1 MVDDDSFGGTDPP
14 DNLIPFPGMRPNQK
28 AADAWARAVE
38 ERNKKHKSRHK
49 LISPVDVVS
58 SMMEVRK
65 LPKMPWPADWPE
77 LERRCVTPAGTCVAF
92 VGSIGGGKTQKG
104 AQISRAVMGAGLP
117 VNWANLELGREEVTA
132 RVLANMNGEHALHI
146 LDKWSEPKLRHQ
158 VSSFGDLFHFID
170 RYDAV
175 DEQLDA
181 IEAGI
186 EVAMSVYRTPVLTVV
201 DHIGQLIT
209 DARDARLEML
219 RVGKRFEK
227 MALDTKSWIL
237 ILAQGT
243 KAGQQALTGKIEIDA
258 AADLIGAAAESQIMQ
273 QVCSNVIV
281 SVLYKADDAPELE
294 GRDMIAKARWTGLEG
309 QVGTRY
315 IKRGG
320 VWVEQGHLPPTPL
333 DVEREADAQ
342 KKNEKHRTEPP
353 QSKGEI
359 RKALNV
365 SAAGDAAAKRRAILL
380 AAIRERGM
388 FGLEEHAMKTIP
400 GAGRGL
406 ALSQDLQELSRS
418 GAVERAPGT
427 ERRWKA
433 VIR

>member
-1 MVDDDSFGGTDPP
+1 MIDDDAFGGSDPP
-14 DNLIPFPGMRPNQK
+14 DNVIPFPGMRPNQK
-28 AADAWARAVE
+28 ATDAWGRAVE

-77 LERRCVTPAGTCVAF
+77 LERRCVTPAGTCVAY

-104 AQISRAVMGAGLP
+104 VQIARAVMGAGLP
-117 VNWANLELGREEVTA
+117 VNWANLELGREECTA

-146 LDKWSEPKLRHQ
+146 LDQWSEQKLRHG
-158 VSSFGDLFHFID
+158 VAAFGDLFHFVD

-175 DEQLDA
+175 DEQLEA
-181 IEAGI
+181 IEACI
-186 EVAMSVYRTPVLTVV
+186 EVAQSVYRTPCLTVI

-209 DARDARLEML
+209 DAKDARLEML

-243 KAGQQALTGKIEIDA
+243 KAGQQTLTGKVEIEA

-294 GRDMIAKARWTGLEG
+294 GRDHVAKARWTGLEG

-320 VWVEQGHLPPTPL
+320 VWVELGHLPPTPQAV
-333 DVEREADAQ
+333 DREEAAQ
-342 KKNEKHRTEPP
+342 KKDAPHRTEPP
-353 QSKGEI
+353 QSKPEI

-365 SAAGDAAAKRRAILL
+365 EAAGDAAAKRRAKLL
-380 AAIRERGM
+380 AAIRDGGM
-388 FGLEEHAMKTIP
+388 FGLEEHSMKNIP
-400 GAGRGL
+400 GVGRGL
-406 ALSQDLQELSRS
+406 ALQQDLQELAKS
-418 GAVERAPGT
+418 GAVESKPG
-427 ERRWKA
+427 RRWVA

>member
-1 MVDDDSFGGTDPP
+1 MIDDDAFGGSEP
-14 DNLIPFPGMRPNQK
+14 DNVIPFPGMRPNQK
-28 AADAWARAVE
+28 ATDAWAKAVE
-38 ERNKKHKSRHK
+38 ERNRKHKSRHR

-58 SMMEVRK
+58 SMLEVRK

-104 AQISRAVMGAGLP
+104 AQISRGVMGGGLP
-117 VNWANLELGREEVTA
+117 VNWANLELSREEVTA
-132 RVLANMNGEHALHI
+132 RVLANMNGEHALHV
-146 LDKWSEPKLRHQ
+146 LDHWSEQRLRHG
-158 VSSFGDLFHFID
+158 VASFGDLFHFVD

-181 IEAGI
+181 IEASI
-186 EVAMSVYRTPVLTVV
+186 EVALSVYRTPCLTVI

-209 DARDARLEML
+209 DAKDARLEML

-227 MALDTKSWIL
+227 MALDTKTWIL

-243 KAGQQALTGKIEIDA
+243 KAGQQALTGKVEIEA

-281 SVLYKADDAPELE
+281 SVLYKADDADELE
-294 GRDMIAKARWTGLEG
+294 GVDCVAKARWTGKEG
-309 QVGTRY
+309 QVGTKY

-320 VWVEQGHLPPTPL
+320 VWVEQDHLPPTPQKIAA
-333 DVEREADAQ
+333 EEAAQ
-342 KKNEKHRTEPP
+342 KKDKHRTEPP
-353 QSKGEI
+353 QSRAEI
-359 RKALNV
+359 REALHV
-365 SAAGDAAAKRRAILL
+365 EAAGDAAAKRRAKLL
-380 AAIRERGM
+380 AAIRDGGM
-388 FGLEEHAMKTIP
+388 FGLEEHSMKAIP
-400 GAGRGL
+400 GVGRGL
-406 ALSQDLQELSRS
+406 ALQQDLQELARS
-418 GAVERAPGT
+418 GAVESKPG
-427 ERRWKA
+427 RRWVA

>member
-1 MVDDDSFGGTDPP
+1 MMLDDDAFGGSDPP
-14 DNLIPFPGMRPNQK
+14 DNVIPFPGMRPNQK
-28 AADAWARAVE
+28 AADAWARAVDD
-38 ERNKKHKSRHK
+38 RNKKHKSRHR
-49 LISPVDVVS
+49 LVSPVDVVS

-146 LDKWSEPKLRHQ
+146 LDQWPEAKLRHQ
-158 VSSFGDLFHFID
+158 VSAFGDLFHFID

-186 EVAMSVYRTPVLTVV
+186 EVAMSVYRTPVLTVI

-209 DARDARLEML
+209 DAKDARLEML

-243 KAGQQALTGKIEIDA
+243 KAGQQTLTGKIEIDA

-294 GRDMIAKARWTGLEG
+294 GRDMVAKARWTGLEG
-309 QVGTRY
+309 QVGTKY
-315 IKRGG
+315 VKRGG
-320 VWVEQGHLPPTPL
+320 VWVELGHLPPTPIE
-333 DVEREADAQ
+333 VEAEVKAQ
-342 KKNEKHRTEPP
+342 KADKHRTEPP
-353 QSKGEI
+353 MDRAEA
-359 RKALNV
+359 RKALAV
-365 SAAGDAAAKRRAILL
+365 EAAGDAAAKRRAILL

-388 FGLEEHAMKTIP
+388 FGLEEHAMKSIP

-406 ALSQDLQELSRS
+406 ALSQDLQELARS
-418 GAVERAPGT
+418 GAVERAPGSD
-427 ERRWKA
+427 RRWKA

>member
-1 MVDDDSFGGTDPP
+1 MVDDEAFGGTDPP
-14 DNLIPFPGMRPNQK
+14 DNVIPFPGMRPNAK
-28 AADAWARAVE
+28 LSEAWAKAVE
-38 ERNKKHKSRHK
+38 VNNHKKKSRHR
-49 LISPVDVVS
+49 LISPVDVVP

-65 LPKMPWPADWPE
+65 LPKMPWPADWPQ
-77 LERRCVTPAGTCVAF
+77 LERRCVTPAGACVSF
-92 VGSIGGGKTQKG
+92 VGSVGGGKTQKG
-104 AQISRAVMGAGLP
+104 VQIARAVMGAGLP
-117 VNWANLELGREEVTA
+117 VNWANLELGVEEVTA

-146 LDKWSEPKLRHQ
+146 LDQWPEQKLRHQ

-186 EVAMSVYRTPVLTVV
+186 EIAMSVYRTPVLTVI

-209 DARDARLEML
+209 DAKDLRAEML

-227 MALDTKSWIL
+227 MALNSKSWIL

-243 KAGQQALTGKIEIDA
+243 KSGQQTLTGKVEIDA

-294 GRDMIAKARWTGLEG
+294 GRDMVAKARWTGLEG

-320 VWVEQGHLPPTPL
+320 VWVEQDHLPPTPL
-333 DVEREADAQ
+333 EVEAEAKAQ
-342 KKNEKHRTEPP
+342 KADRHRTEPP
-353 QSKGEI
+353 QGKLEV

-365 SAAGDAAAKRRAILL
+365 EAAGDAAAKRRAILL

-406 ALSQDLQELSRS
+406 ALSQDLTELSRS
-418 GAVERAPGT
+418 GVVERAPGSD
-427 ERRWKA
+427 RRWKA

>member
-1 MVDDDSFGGTDPP
+1 MMVDDDAFGGTDPP
-14 DNLIPFPGMRPNQK
+14 DNVIPFPGMRPNAK
-28 AADAWARAVE
+28 LSEAWVKAVE
-38 ERNKKHKSRHK
+38 VYNHKHKSRHT
-49 LISPVDVVS
+49 LISPIDVVP

-65 LPKMPWPADWPE
+65 LPKMPWPGDWPE
-77 LERRCVTPAGTCVAF
+77 LERRCVTPAGACVAF

-104 AQISRAVMGAGLP
+104 IQIARAVMGAGLP

-132 RVLANMNGEHALHI
+132 RGLANMNGEHALHI
-146 LDKWSEPKLRHQ
+146 LDKWPEHMLRHQ
-158 VSSFGDLFHFID
+158 VAAFGDLFHFVD
-170 RYDAV
+170 RYDPV

-181 IEAGI
+181 IQAGI
-186 EVAMSVYRTPVLTVV
+186 EIAMSVYRTPVLTVI

-209 DARDARLEML
+209 DAKDARLEML

-243 KAGQQALTGKIEIDA
+243 KSGQQALTGKIEIDA
-258 AADLIGAAAESQIMQ
+258 AADMIGAAAESQIMQ

-281 SVLYKADDAPELE
+281 SVLYKADDATELE
-294 GRDMIAKARWTGLEG
+294 GRDLVAKARWTGLEG

-320 VWVEQGHLPPTPL
+320 VWQEQDHLPPTPL
-333 DVEREADAQ
+333 EVEAEVKAQ
-342 KKNEKHRTEPP
+342 KADKHRTEPP
-353 QSKGEI
+353 MDKAEA
-359 RKALNV
+359 RKALAV
-365 SAAGDAAAKRRAILL
+365 EAAGDAAAKRRAILL

-400 GAGRGL
+400 GVGRGL
-406 ALSQDLQELSRS
+406 VLSQDLTELLRS
-418 GAVERAPGT
+418 GAVERAPG
-427 ERRWKA
+427 RRWKA

>member
-1 MVDDDSFGGTDPP
+1 MVDDEAFGGTDAP
-14 DNLIPFPGMRPNQK
+14 DNVIPFPGMRPNQK

-38 ERNKKHKSRHK
+38 ERNKKHKSRHR

-58 SMMEVRK
+58 SMMDIRK

-77 LERRCVTPAGTCVAF
+77 LERRCVTPAGACVAY
-92 VGSIGGGKTQKG
+92 VGSVGGGKTQKG
-104 AQISRAVMGAGLP
+104 VQIARAVMGGGMS

-146 LDKWSEPKLRHQ
+146 LDKWSEDKLRHQ
-158 VSSFGDLFHFID
+158 VASFGDLFHFID

-175 DEQLDA
+175 DEQLEA

-186 EVAMSVYRTPVLTVV
+186 EIAMSVYRTPVLTVV

-209 DARDARLEML
+209 DAKDLRAEML

-243 KAGQQALTGKIEIDA
+243 KSGQQALTGKIEIDA

-294 GRDMIAKARWTGLEG
+294 GRDMVAKARWTGLEG

-320 VWVEQGHLPPTPL
+320 VWVEQDHLPPTPL
-333 DVEREADAQ
+333 EVEAEVKAQ
-342 KKNEKHRTEPP
+342 KSDKHRTEPP
-353 QSKGEI
+353 MDKTAA
-359 RKALNV
+359 RKALAV
-365 SAAGDAAAKRRAILL
+365 EAAGDAAAKRRAILL

-400 GAGRGL
+400 GVGRGL
-406 ALSQDLQELSRS
+406 ALSQDLKELARS
-418 GAVERAPGT
+418 GAVERAPGSD
-427 ERRWKA
+427 RRWKA